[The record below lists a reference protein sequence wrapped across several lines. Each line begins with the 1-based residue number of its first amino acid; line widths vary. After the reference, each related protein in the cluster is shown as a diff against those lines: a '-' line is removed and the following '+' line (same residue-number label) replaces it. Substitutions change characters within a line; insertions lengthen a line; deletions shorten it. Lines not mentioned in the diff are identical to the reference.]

1 MHPLREGRAVYQ
13 HNENSAIS
21 DPEVEFIARTL
32 IAQHGEA
39 APRAAVNHLNA
50 MIDLGDFHRR
60 DMWARVVCQI
70 HEQQRQAAGT
80 AVCAAPRQ
88 AMA

>member
-1 MHPLREGRAVYQ
+1 MYQ
-13 HNENSAIS
+13 HNENSAVS

-32 IAQHGEA
+32 IAQHGEE

-70 HEQQRQAAGT
+70 HEQQRRGAGT
-80 AVCAAPRQ
+80 APSGAARL
-88 AMA
+88 ALA